1 MTKELHKMIG
11 QDRDELKLS
20 SAFNKLST
28 RVFQFAFL
36 YSTSELV
43 EQLKRQNEK
52 TCNLKYFEILQSS
65 SPIKY
70 LSSVALSKHMAFLEC
85 I

>member
-52 TCNLKYFEILQSS
+52 TCNVKNYNISKSYSLQV
-65 SPIKY
+65 
-70 LSSVALSKHMAFLEC
+70 L
-85 I
+85 